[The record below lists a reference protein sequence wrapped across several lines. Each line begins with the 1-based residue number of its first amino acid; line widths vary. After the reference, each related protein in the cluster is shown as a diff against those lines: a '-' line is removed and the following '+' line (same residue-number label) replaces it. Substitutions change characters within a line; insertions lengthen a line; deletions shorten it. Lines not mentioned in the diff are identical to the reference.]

1 MMDYSQVSTAALLTQ
16 IEALGGD
23 LAAAERNCDWI
34 RQRLTLAGE
43 ELLRR
48 GQGTTDDRQEWQR
61 VRLDANA

>member
-1 MMDYSQVSTAALLTQ
+1 MDYSQVSTAALLTK
-16 IEALGGD
+16 IEALGDD
-23 LAAAERNCDWI
+23 LAAAERNYDWI

-61 VRLDANA
+61 MKLDANA

>member
-1 MMDYSQVSTAALLTQ
+1 MDYSQVSTATLLDH
-16 IEALGGD
+16 IEALEDD

-61 VRLDANA
+61 MKLANA

>member
-16 IEALGGD
+16 IEALEDD
-23 LAAAERNCDWI
+23 LAAAERNRDWI

-48 GQGTTDDRQEWQR
+48 GQGTTDDRHRMAAHE
-61 VRLDANA
+61 VGC

>member
-1 MMDYSQVSTAALLTQ
+1 MDYSQVSTAALLTQ
-16 IEALGGD
+16 IEALEDD

-61 VRLDANA
+61 MKLDANV